1 MKRLRSLGNSVLLIA
16 SVMFLSVV
24 PDASGTINFHN
35 RSSMI
40 AMKASN
46 SVLKVRTASQVT
58 GWNLESIVRDFGN
71 NASTSWVETYTN
83 NVVVSTA
90 GGAARTNLLYATSN
104 AVNAGTGGSS
114 ALAIA
119 TSNALLY
126 LIKNESN
133 ANLRMFKNNSSALL
147 YCCKNNSNAL
157 LRLFANNSNAI
168 VGGGATS
175 TLARTTSNALL
186 FLVKN
191 ESNSNLRMFASNSN
205 ALLYC
210 CKNNSNAL
218 LRLFANNSNALLSC
232 CKNSSNSTLR
242 FFTNNSNAITLVNNI
257 VQTGGGNLVIPGPT
271 YTMTRQV
278 VASVDSTV
286 SVTGN
291 TTLDGNGH
299 VFDFTKQAGNF
310 SVAAGKHLVFTDVVL
325 RNYSEGAISLGAGA
339 TVTFGQGTC
348 IELEDMQ
355 SLASNMT
362 FSGNAVVQGFG
373 NKIMMNNS
381 VISVN
386 PGGRLTL
393 QDIFIEGLKQ
403 FNIRAQGN
411 TASVKFKN
419 AILCL
424 SHDYSFTSGRIL
436 FEMDVHMV
444 GTNTFGYR
452 PTNVNS
458 KILPC
463 SKLLLDTGLTISYAP
478 VAANR
483 DLLGMADRSS
493 VLYLNGCTVRSTTTG
508 MRLTNGTLIVDHK
521 NQFFNT
527 GATSPSQ
534 AIAFGNGTAAND
546 LGIEIMPGG
555 RIQLQSGQL
564 AYQNTN

>member
-16 SVMFLSVV
+16 SVVFLGVV

-46 SVLKVRTASQVT
+46 SVLKVTTASKVT

-83 NVVVSTA
+83 NIVVSTA
-90 GGAARTNLLYATSN
+90 GGAARLNLLYATSN
-104 AVNAGTGGSS
+104 AVNVGSS
-114 ALAIA
+114 VLART
-119 TSNALLY
+119 TSNALLFM
-126 LIKNESN
+126 IKNESN
-133 ANLRMFKNNSSALL
+133 ANSRMFANNSNALL
-147 YCCKNNSNAL
+147 YCCKNNSNTL

-168 VGGGATS
+168 LGGGVG
-175 TLARTTSNALL
+175 LAKFTSNALL
-186 FLVKN
+186 YLIKN

-205 ALLYC
+205 ALISC
-210 CKNNSNAL
+210 CKNNSNSA
-218 LRLFANNSNALLSC
+218 
-232 CKNSSNSTLR
+232 LR

-257 VQTGGGNLVIPGPT
+257 VQTGGGNLIIAGPT

-278 VASVDSTV
+278 VVSVDTTV

-299 VFDFTKQAGNF
+299 AFDFTNQAGNF
-310 SVAAGKHLVFTDVVL
+310 SIAAGKHLVFTDVVL

-339 TVTFGQGTC
+339 TVTFGEGTF
-348 IELEDMQ
+348 IELENMQ
-355 SLASNMT
+355 SLATDMT
-362 FSGNAVVQGFG
+362 FSGNAVLQGFG
-373 NKIMMNNS
+373 NKVMMNNS
-381 VISVN
+381 VISVQ

-403 FNIRAQGN
+403 FNIRAQGD

-424 SHDYSFTSGRIL
+424 SNDYSFTSGRIL
-436 FEMDVHMV
+436 FEMDVRMV

-463 SKLLLDTGLTISYAP
+463 SRLLLDNGLTISYAP
-478 VAANR
+478 VAASR